1 MYPLRFEPV
10 YQTYVWGGQRIA
22 SHFHRKSDL
31 PKIAESWEISDRKEG
46 MSVVA
51 NGSLKGKTLH
61 QLVLE
66 MQEDLLGTGRHFDCF
81 PILTKI
87 IDANENLSIQVHPD
101 QAMARILKG
110 EPKPEMWVM
119 LDDGIVLAGMKE
131 GIGKKEFEKAIQEHR
146 AEECLQKWELKK
158 GEAIDIPGG
167 RIHAICAGSFIYE
180 VQQNSDTTYRLYDW
194 GRSRPLHLKE
204 GFSAIC
210 WEDRSVAKLA
220 LRHLS
225 SDAHHQLVRLDA
237 TPFFIVERIDIFNQ
251 YRLGQIPKSFQIFFC
266 LEGDAQIEVD
276 ECCEPFQAGMTYLVP
291 AAAKIINFSGRCQA
305 LRIHL
310 S

>member
-10 YQTYVWGGQRIA
+10 YQSYVWGGRRIA
-22 SHFHRKSDL
+22 SFFSRKTDL

-51 NGSLKGKTLH
+51 NGSFKDKTLH

-66 MQEDLLGTGRHFDCF
+66 MKEELLGIGRQFDNF

-87 IDANENLSIQVHPD
+87 IDANQNLSIQVHPD
-101 QAMARILKG
+101 QATALSLKG
-110 EPKPEMWVM
+110 EPKAEMWVM
-119 LDDGIVLAGMKE
+119 LDDGVVLAGMKE
-131 GIGKKEFEKAIQEHR
+131 GIGKKEFKTAIQENR

-167 RIHAICAGSFIYE
+167 RIHAICAGSLIYE

-210 WEDRSVAKLA
+210 WEDRSVDKLG

-225 SDAHHQLVRLDA
+225 SDAHHQLVLLDA
-237 TPFFIVERIDIFNQ
+237 TPFFIVERIDIFNE
-251 YRLGQIPKSFQIFFC
+251 YRLGPILKSFQIFFC
-266 LEGDAQIEVD
+266 IEGQAQIEVD
-276 ECCEPFQAGMTYLVP
+276 GCAEPFKAGMTYLVP
-291 AAAKIINFSGRCQA
+291 AAAKIIHFLGKCQA
-305 LRIHL
+305 LRVYL